1 MKKLIVLGVLAVL
14 ATSAAACGRM
24 ADLEAP
30 QPKEGARAKERAPR
44 DAWAPHLPDPATV
57 NRPSSQVP
65 IDGGPSNPLG
75 APAAGR
81 DPQ

>member
-1 MKKLIVLGVLAVL
+1 
-14 ATSAAACGRM
+14 M

-30 QPKEGARAKERAPR
+30 QPGKQGPRETERAPR

>member
-1 MKKLIVLGVLAVL
+1 MKKIIVAGALALIAV
-14 ATSAAACGRM
+14 SAAACGRM

-30 QPKEGARAKERAPR
+30 APRQTERAPR
-44 DAWAPHLPDPATV
+44 DAWAPSLPDPATV

-65 IDGGPSNPLG
+65 IDGGPSNPIG
-75 APAAGR
+75 GTAAAR